1 MKQKKPMGPDG
12 RPIKTELQEALWDL
26 LPFFKKAAWLSVV
39 INLLMLA
46 PTVYMMEVY
55 ERVVNSRNTTTLL
68 MLLAL
73 VIFIYLVMEALDL
86 VRTKIMHAS
95 SLQLDQVMRSRAF
108 DAMYEAR
115 RKMIPGGT
123 PQVLNDLR
131 VIRDFLASPTV
142 NAFMDAPVS
151 MLFLIIVFMIHP
163 SMALFALFGAFLQVV
178 LAIKTEKETG
188 EPLMEAN
195 RAAIDAQNYA
205 ANSLKNSEVI
215 EAMGMLG
222 SIRSRWQKMQRRF
235 LQLQATA
242 SDHAGA
248 SAATSKVILMAQGSL
263 MLGLGVFLAVLAMNS
278 PTPGAAG
285 AAISPALMIVAS
297 VLGGRMMA
305 PMVMLIG
312 QWKMVVGARDSY
324 QRLNLLLTA
333 VPVKPP
339 SMPLPAPSGALQL
352 EHVYAEAPGSNIHIL
367 KGVNFALQPGEC
379 LAVLGPSASGK
390 TTLARVLIGIWSTSS
405 GKVRLDGA
413 DVFQWNKIELGPH
426 LGYLPQTVELFEGT
440 IAENIARFGNVDL
453 ERIYEAAKK
462 VGLHEFVL
470 SLELGYDTPVGEE
483 GAFLSGGQRQRV
495 GLARAVYGNPK
506 LVVLDEPN
514 SSLDETGDAALI
526 SAIQSLKA
534 SGATVVMITHR
545 TNALAVADKMLIL
558 QDGQMQAFG
567 PRDTVLQAIQEAA
580 KKHAEQARALAA
592 QNKAVPNLAG
602 PAALGGAA

>member
-1 MKQKKPMGPDG
+1 MKNKKPIGPDG
-12 RPIKTELQEALWDL
+12 RPVKTELQEALWSL
-26 LPFFKKAAWLSVV
+26 LPFFKRAAWLSVV

-46 PTVYMMEVY
+46 PTVYMMQVY
-55 ERVVNSRNTTTLL
+55 DRVVNSRNTTTLL
-68 MLLAL
+68 MLLGL
-73 VIFIYLVMEALDL
+73 VIFIYLVMEGLDL

-95 SLQLDQVMRSRAF
+95 SLQLDQLMRSRAF

-115 RKMIPGGT
+115 RKSIPGGT
-123 PQVLNDLR
+123 PQVLGDLR
-131 VIRDFLASPTV
+131 VIRDFLASPIV

-163 SMALFALFGAFLQVV
+163 SMALFALFGALLQVA

-195 RAAIDAQNYA
+195 RAAIEAQNYA

-222 SIRSRWQKMQRRF
+222 SVRTRWQKLQRNF

-248 SAATSKVILMAQGSL
+248 SAASSKVIQMAQGSL

-278 PTPGAAG
+278 PIPGAAG
-285 AAISPALMIVAS
+285 AAISPSLRIVAS

-305 PMVMLIG
+305 PMVMLIA
-312 QWKMVVGARDSY
+312 QWKMVVGVRDSY
-324 QRLNLLLTA
+324 QRLNLLLGA

-352 EHVYAEAPGSNIHIL
+352 EHVYAAAPGSNMNIL

-390 TTLARVLIGIWSTSS
+390 TTLARLLIGIWNTSS

-413 DVFQWNKIELGPH
+413 DVYQWNKIELGPH

-440 IAENIARFGNVDL
+440 IAENIARFGALDL
-453 ERIYEAAKK
+453 ERVQEAATK

-526 SAIQSLKA
+526 AALKSLKE
-534 SGATVVMITHR
+534 SGATVVMVTHR
-545 TNALAVADKMLIL
+545 TNALAAADMLLIL

-567 PRDTVLQAIQEAA
+567 PRDKVLQAIQEAT
-580 KKHAEQARALAA
+580 KKHAEQARALAE
-592 QNKAVPNLAG
+592 QHKAGPSLAG
-602 PAALGGAA
+602 PAAFGGAA

>member
-1 MKQKKPMGPDG
+1 
-12 RPIKTELQEALWDL
+12 
-26 LPFFKKAAWLSVV
+26 
-39 INLLMLA
+39 
-46 PTVYMMEVY
+46 
-55 ERVVNSRNTTTLL
+55 
-68 MLLAL
+68 
-73 VIFIYLVMEALDL
+73 
-86 VRTKIMHAS
+86 
-95 SLQLDQVMRSRAF
+95 
-108 DAMYEAR
+108 
-115 RKMIPGGT
+115 
-123 PQVLNDLR
+123 
-131 VIRDFLASPTV
+131 
-142 NAFMDAPVS
+142 
-151 MLFLIIVFMIHP
+151 
-163 SMALFALFGAFLQVV
+163 
-178 LAIKTEKETG
+178 
-188 EPLMEAN
+188 
-195 RAAIDAQNYA
+195 
-205 ANSLKNSEVI
+205 
-215 EAMGMLG
+215 
-222 SIRSRWQKMQRRF
+222 
-235 LQLQATA
+235 
-242 SDHAGA
+242 
-248 SAATSKVILMAQGSL
+248 

-324 QRLNLLLTA
+324 QRLNLLLSA
-333 VPVKPP
+333 VPLKPA

-352 EHVYAEAPGSNIHIL
+352 EHVYAAAPGSNMNIL

-413 DVFQWNKIELGPH
+413 DVFQWNKIELGPY

-440 IAENIARFGNVDL
+440 IAENIARFGVIDL
-453 ERIYEAAKK
+453 ERVHEAAQK

-470 SLELGYDTPVGEE
+470 GLELGYDTPVGEE

-514 SSLDETGDAALI
+514 SSLDESGDTALI
-526 SAIQSLKA
+526 GAIQNLKA
-534 SGATVVMITHR
+534 SGATIVMVTHR
-545 TNALAVADKMLIL
+545 TNALAASDKLLIL

-592 QNKAVPNLAG
+592 QNKVVSGLAG
-602 PAALGGAA
+602 PTALGGAA